1 MQSHLNSKNIFLI
14 PAEFAYELAAKFG
27 MNIIYIGTS
36 SCVISTIQEEL
47 KVIFSPSFKAN
58 KESVITLNKNIK
70 DAVTQAKMNNL
81 NKESEITES
90 TKSTSSPNDPSPP
103 INTSMSNVEEP
114 NPPPVTKQA
123 QQDTGQ
129 DTSTTV
135 TTLS

>member
-1 MQSHLNSKNIFLI
+1 MHTTCAAFVDLPFPRDDKNKIVYKNTLESIYRAIPSQFNKYFLI

-70 DAVTQAKMNNL
+70 DAATQAKMNNL
-81 NKESEITES
+81 NKESEITENTNS
-90 TKSTSSPNDPSPP
+90 PSSS
-103 INTSMSNVEEP
+103 NTFC
-114 NPPPVTKQA
+114 
-123 QQDTGQ
+123 
-129 DTSTTV
+129 
-135 TTLS
+135 